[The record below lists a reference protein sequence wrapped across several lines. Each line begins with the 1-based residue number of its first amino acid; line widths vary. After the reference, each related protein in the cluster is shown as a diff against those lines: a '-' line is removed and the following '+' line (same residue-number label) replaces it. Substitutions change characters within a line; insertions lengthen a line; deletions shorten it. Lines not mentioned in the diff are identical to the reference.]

1 MKKTS
6 IRTGNREEH
15 KSLWQRLFPGRVKG
29 ESGQEAETDELEGLA
44 KKVGRHWAKSK
55 YFDNAEPNM
64 RGQWEKLI
72 YPFIE
77 DCDFSSVVDLAAGH
91 GRNSEML
98 RTVARKIY
106 VVDINVENIDFC
118 RERFAG
124 DDRFT
129 FVTNNGIDLS
139 GLTDES
145 ITLVYC
151 FDAMVHFDSDVV
163 RAYLKEFKRVLKP
176 GGRAFCHHSNYT
188 KNPGGNIRENPAWRN
203 FMSQSLMAHYAIKE
217 GLTVVRSK
225 LLPWGESELDCFTL
239 LEKSAEKL

>member
-1 MKKTS
+1 M
-6 IRTGNREEH
+6 GNRQEA
-15 KSLWQRLFPGRVKG
+15 KNWWQRLFPGRSEP
-29 ESGQEAETDELEGLA
+29 ESGPPAQADDLETLA
-44 KKVGRHWAKSK
+44 RKVGRNWVKSK
-55 YFDNAEPNM
+55 YFDNAEPDM
-64 RGQWEKLI
+64 KRQWDGLI
-72 YPFIE
+72 YPFIR

-98 RTVARKIY
+98 RTMAGKIY

-124 DDRFT
+124 NNLFT

-139 GLTDES
+139 GLGDAS

-188 KNPGGNIRENPAWRN
+188 KNPGGNIRDNPAWRN
-203 FMSQSLMAHYAIKE
+203 FMSESLMAHFAIKE
-217 GLTVVRSK
+217 GLKVVRTK
-225 LLPWGESELDCFTL
+225 IVPWGETEGERELDCFTL
-239 LEKSAEKL
+239 LEKDGLG